1 MCGKDMAFA
10 RHWHG
15 VHALNVRL
23 TGSHLSRRDGPT
35 LQASGKGMGKQ
46 DRIAPPANIAPE

>member
-1 MCGKDMAFA
+1 MAFA